1 MAAMASGRSNWTNS
15 LGSTG
20 NFAVNGGAL
29 LGGTLGI
36 NYAGFGDWVLLGFE
50 GDFDWSGASG
60 RGSLL
65 GPSAGRAG
73 SRRNLPNQD

>member
-1 MAAMASGRSNWTNS
+1 

-20 NFAVNGGAL
+20 NFAVNGGVA
-29 LGGTLGI
+29 GGTLGI

-50 GDFDWSGASG
+50 GDFDLVGCQRPWQ
-60 RGSLL
+60 LL